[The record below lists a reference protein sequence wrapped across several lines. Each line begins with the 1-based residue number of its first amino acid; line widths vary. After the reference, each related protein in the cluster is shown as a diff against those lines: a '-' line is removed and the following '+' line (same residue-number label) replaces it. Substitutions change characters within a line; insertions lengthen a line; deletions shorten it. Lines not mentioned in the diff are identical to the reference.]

1 MNRLLPLLLIII
13 LLSGCLSAQEQPESF
28 SFSAVNPA
36 DAGMNSDSLQT
47 VTGFLQAA
55 VDSNKIPGAVAMI
68 VKDGSIVYY
77 ETVGLADIE
86 AGKEMQRDNIFRIA
100 SMTKPITSVAALMLA
115 ERGALNVNDPV
126 SGYIPEFNDVR
137 VLENVNLSDTS
148 WTSRPAERPVT
159 IHHLLTHTSGIAY
172 GFIDEEMNALY
183 RNAGVPDG
191 TVMDGREIEETMAS
205 LGNVPLK
212 HEPGSSWTYGL
223 STDVLGRVVEVAS
236 GMPLEKFFQK
246 EIFDP
251 LGMDNTGFNIVGE
264 LQNKI
269 VGLYR
274 NPEPYTLAKN
284 SQLSVEEPDTIDVDG
299 NRMPEIVYFSG
310 GSGLMSTAE
319 DYQRFLQTVLN
330 KGTLGDVSLFGEQSA
345 EWLMEHQMDELLLE
359 EDGFSYGFLVTLPNG
374 DLSNMRLPGRLQ
386 WGGLFQTHFW
396 IDSARNSTVVLMTQV
411 FPSQHQDE
419 LYNGFEKRINGA
431 YQ

>member
-1 MNRLLPLLLIII
+1 MNRLLPSLLIII
-13 LLSGCLSAQEQPESF
+13 LLSGCFSGQEQPESF
-28 SFSAVNPA
+28 RFSAVNPA
-36 DAGMNSDSLQT
+36 EAGMLPDTLQT
-47 VTGFLQAA
+47 VTDFLQAA
-55 VDSNKIPGAVAMI
+55 VDSNKIPGAVAM
-68 VKDGSIVYY
+68 VVTDGSIVYY

-86 AGKEMQRDNIFRIA
+86 AGKEMHRDNIFRIA
-100 SMTKPITSVAALMLA
+100 SMTKPIASVAALMLA

-126 SGYIPEFNDVR
+126 SGYIPEFDNVR

-191 TVMDGREIEETMAS
+191 TVMDGRDIEETMAS

-236 GMPLEKFFQK
+236 GMPLDEFFQQ

-251 LGMDNTGFNIVGE
+251 LGMDNTGFNITGE
-264 LQNKI
+264 LQNNI

-274 NPEPYTLAKN
+274 NPEPYSLTKN
-284 SQLSVEEPDTIDVDG
+284 SQLSIEGPDTLDM
-299 NRMPEIVYFSG
+299 NRNQMPEIVYFSG

-330 KGTLGDVSLFGEQSA
+330 KGTLGDVTLFGEQTA
-345 EWLMEHQMDELLLE
+345 EWLMEHQMDELRLGQ
-359 EDGFSYGFLVTLPNG
+359 DGFSYGFMVTLPDG
-374 DLSNMRLPGRLQ
+374 DLTNMRLPGRLQ

-396 IDSARNSTVVLMTQV
+396 IDPARNSTVVLMTQV

-419 LYNGFEKRINGA
+419 LYHGFEQRINGSF
-431 YQ
+431 Q